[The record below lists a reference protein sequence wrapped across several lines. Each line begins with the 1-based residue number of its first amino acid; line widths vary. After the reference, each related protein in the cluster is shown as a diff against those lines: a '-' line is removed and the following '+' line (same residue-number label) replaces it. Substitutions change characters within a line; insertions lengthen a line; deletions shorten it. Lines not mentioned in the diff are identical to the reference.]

1 MAGMPYLVLF
11 TLIVTGSRMATHHKL
26 DDEPSDVEVLREE
39 ALLYVDQALVLEET
53 NHIRE
58 VHLLT
63 KKTAI

>member
-1 MAGMPYLVLF
+1 
-11 TLIVTGSRMATHHKL
+11 MATHHKL

-58 VHLLT
+58 VQLLT
-63 KKTAI
+63 